1 MVAKISLGNSLYGSL
16 VYNGEKINKEHGR
29 VLDTNKIYNYGTGK
43 INIHRV
49 FEDFKRWMPQATKA
63 EKTMMHISLNPHPDD
78 RLSEAQYIQI
88 AHEYMEKMGFADMP
102 YVVVKHEDIDR
113 HHIHIVALRVR
124 PDGSA
129 IDSRNNYYR
138 SKEITREIERKYGL
152 HTAERQRITPDMP
165 IRKVDPNGDIKRQ
178 VANTVKMV
186 GMRYKFQTLGE
197 YNAILSLYNIRCEE
211 ADGRVNGREYHGLVY
226 FATDDNNKTIASPFK
241 ASRLGKF
248 AGREAIEQRYER
260 SKERIEIKPMKKKVS
275 GIMSKSTG
283 KEDFI
288 ARLKAENIDL
298 VLRYTDEGRIYG
310 ATYIDHDS
318 RTVLNGSRLGRTFSA
333 NALEDWFNNPADNP
347 ITTPQPDVQTDTPQ
361 EPQPDI
367 QSDNN
372 TPDNGQQQSLSGN
385 SQSGNTQS
393 GNSQSGNAQ
402 SGGGTSSTQSTG
414 QAQTTGI
421 KQSQGYDDT
430 SMLDGL
436 GGLFSVGPGF
446 DAQEEAFYRE
456 MQRRKKKK
464 RRGPNL

>member
-29 VLDTNKIYNYGTGK
+29 VLDSNKIYNDGSGK

-152 HTAERQRITPDMP
+152 HTAERQRITSDMP

-226 FATDDNNKTIASPFK
+226 FATDDEGKTIASPFK

-248 AGREAIEQRYER
+248 ARREAIDQRYER
-260 SKERIEIKPMKKKVS
+260 SKEWIDIKPLKKKVS
-275 GIMSKSTG
+275 RIMSQSAG
-283 KEDFI
+283 NEDFI

-298 VLRYTDEGRIYG
+298 LLRYTAEGRIYG

-318 RTVLNGSRLGRTFSA
+318 MTVLNGSRLGRSFSA
-333 NALEDWFNNPADNP
+333 NALENWFNNPAENP
-347 ITTPQPDVQTDTPQ
+347 IATPQSDI
-361 EPQPDI
+361 QPDA
-367 QSDNN
+367 QLDGQ
-372 TPDNGQQQSLSGN
+372 PDNSQQQTQSGN
-385 SQSGNTQS
+385 NQSGNTQS
-393 GNSQSGNAQ
+393 GNSQSGT
-402 SGGGTSSTQSTG
+402 GTSSTQPTG
-414 QAQTTGI
+414 QAQSYSPNANKG
-421 KQSQGYDDT
+421 QPQGYNDT
-430 SMLDGL
+430 SLFDGL
-436 GGLFSVGPGF
+436 GGLFSIGPGF

-464 RRGPNL
+464 RRGPKL